1 MRPPGILAAGR
12 KYEGNSIRPDTDR
25 RQFSAGSDCR
35 PKHEREVKRRG
46 VLTDP
51 VSLSG
56 AAKITKKNF
65 SFKQRIDERKS

>member
-1 MRPPGILAAGR
+1 MKAIASAQPSR
-12 KYEGNSIRPDTDR
+12 YTDR

-46 VLTDP
+46 VFTDP

-56 AAKITKKNF
+56 AAKITKKTLVLSRESMNVKVRQF
-65 SFKQRIDERKS
+65 ESI

>member
-1 MRPPGILAAGR
+1 MKAIASAQPSR
-12 KYEGNSIRPDTDR
+12 YTDR
-25 RQFSAGSDCR
+25 RQFSASSDCR

-46 VLTDP
+46 VFTDP